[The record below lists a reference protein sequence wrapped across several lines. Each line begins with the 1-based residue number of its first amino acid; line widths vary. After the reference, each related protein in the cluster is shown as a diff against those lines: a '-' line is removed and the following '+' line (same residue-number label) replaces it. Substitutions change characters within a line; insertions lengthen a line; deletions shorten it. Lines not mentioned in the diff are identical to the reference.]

1 MWSKL
6 PRQAGA
12 HGKLAARG
20 GHAPRIVKCTVMT
33 MLRLGPQRCAL
44 FAEAFRELANLVAAA
59 LVLGQ
64 LVTQERVSPSLLLGG
79 IAAWLLLLGLAL
91 TFAPENA
98 NG

>member
-1 MWSKL
+1 MRTPNSL
-6 PRQAGA
+6 P
-12 HGKLAARG
+12 AA

-33 MLRLGPQRCAL
+33 MLRLGPHRRAL
-44 FAEAFRELANLVAAA
+44 LAEAFRELANLVAAA

-98 NG
+98 HG